1 MVKSI
6 VHSVCALVN
15 PQPWT
20 IWLPS
25 LFAFFS
31 SPLILEQSWDSLHF
45 IPLQQWGQLHCWW
58 VQQSKSESFQALEGS
73 AHCVPQSANC
83 NTHSRVVSELPS
95 WTSGEKNALTSM
107 TGYSSQVTYFFFFL
121 RLLQISGK
129 DTQSAFLDSP
139 YGLIQA
145 ATNMC
150 TQGLRLYE

>member
-15 PQPWT
+15 PQSWT

-58 VQQSKSESFQALEGS
+58 VQQSKSESFRALEGS

-95 WTSGEKNALTSM
+95 STSGEKNALTSI
-107 TGYSSQVTYFFFFL
+107 TGYSSQATYFFSFSNCYKYQEKTCSL
-121 RLLQISGK
+121 
-129 DTQSAFLDSP
+129 P
-139 YGLIQA
+139 YGLIRA
-145 ATNMC
+145 E
-150 TQGLRLYE
+150 TQLVELRQGAVL